1 MFQQKAKALFSPIF
15 SNMLIANIIIA
26 IALIIVVSLYLS
38 QINTTTQLGLD
49 MQSLE
54 RSLMQSREISRDLQL
69 EIAEYQSIT
78 RLEDRIVDLSMTSVG
93 DVAYVS
99 VPVSVTAVAKR

>member
-1 MFQQKAKALFSPIF
+1 MFKQKAKALFSPIF

-26 IALIIVVSLYLS
+26 ITLIIVVSLYLS

-54 RSLMQSREISRDLQL
+54 RSLIQSREISRDLQL
-69 EIAEYQSIT
+69 EIAEYQSIA
-78 RLEDRIVDLSMTSVG
+78 RLEDRIVDLSMTTVD

-99 VPVSVTAVAKR
+99 VPVSATAVAKR

>member
-1 MFQQKAKALFSPIF
+1 MFKQKAKALFSPIF

-26 IALIIVVSLYLS
+26 IILIIVVSLYLS
-38 QINTTTQLGLD
+38 QINTTTQLGLN

-54 RSLMQSREISRDLQL
+54 RSLIQSREISRDLQL

-78 RLEDRIVDLSMTSVG
+78 RLEDRIVDLSMTNVG

-99 VPVSVTAVAKR
+99 VPVSATAVAKR